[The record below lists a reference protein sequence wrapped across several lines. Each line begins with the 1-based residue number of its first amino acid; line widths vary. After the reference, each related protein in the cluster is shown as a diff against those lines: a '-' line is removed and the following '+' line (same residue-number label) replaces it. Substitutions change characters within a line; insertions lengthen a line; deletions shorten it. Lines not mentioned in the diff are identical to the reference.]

1 MNFATH
7 PGMSRSR
14 HSSECRHMGADRI
27 SRAPHAQD
35 QAGWRFAMPVFLLT
49 LLCLS
54 ALSAFTGA
62 ARAQDAGAV
71 LASGDAAVSGF
82 SGTVDRGGKLF
93 IDPDGAALKIF
104 DLSGHGAAQAQIV
117 NAPVKLEIP
126 ARDIGQVFGIALDNA
141 SPPNIYVTATAAY
154 GLHITLPDASGAPQP
169 AVNGGPG
176 AAFMDGQ
183 FGPGGNAG
191 TVWRID
197 GRTGKVTLFATLRN
211 NGADNGGA
219 GLGNIVYDPAHFQL
233 FVSDLDSGLVH
244 RLDMNGNVLGAF
256 DHGQNGRPAE
266 GLAAVADDG
275 AIADITDPAFDAD
288 NSDTWGL
295 TDIRRRVWG
304 LGFYRNRL
312 YYAVGD
318 GPQIWSVGFN
328 KDGSFAGDAQI
339 EIQQVPG
346 GMPVTDILFTP
357 RGRMIL
363 AQRGGLLGG
372 ADFKK
377 FHTPAANRVLRY
389 RQTPDGR
396 WVQQEEE
403 YAIGFR
409 PDHKNAS
416 GGVALSCEGVLWST
430 GDSLRDDPAI
440 VTGERIVHGLQGN
453 DEPLVRPRNVPP
465 WASWFIDHD
474 GQFGDADKAGHVG
487 DVEIARNCKGGK
499 DVGWDE
505 TGLDI
510 EDSWPGWIPP
520 APGWTPP
527 PGWVPPWWWPR
538 TPDLELTKNDTQCV
552 ADPANPGM
560 FLCTFTVTV
569 TNVGA
574 ASYSG
579 FLNVTDNVPAAADYV
594 PPPGGSI
601 AWTCAQPGGTGAPV
615 NCVSAAPVMLVP
627 GASASLDITI
637 RLLLPIVGQ
646 SVSNCA
652 VVDDPATPGNN
663 ADCGNG
669 FRPGPNLKMQKT
681 LNFCVPAAGGSIC
694 NYWLDVTNMGTAPYT
709 GWLHVADT
717 LPAGST
723 YLAVVS
729 ASNPGWSCWSFGGSV
744 DCYLWTPGLAPLIA
758 EWVEIAVFVP
768 AGLPP
773 GLNNCAALGQPEHA
787 NDPNINGDNADC
799 APVVSPM
806 QGPIVPFMGKI
817 NLCPKGW
824 SPQVPGWK
832 PPKGWQSKAVTAGK
846 RTIVCGRKRPRQ
858 PTRLYCP
865 KGWRRYPSAAS
876 VPQGWRVQT
885 VGSGAAA
892 IVCARPGKRPQLP
905 PPPPPAV
912 GPQCPPGE
920 QPFISTRRIPRGWR
934 HHLVRRG
941 GKAIWCAAPRPVT
954 PLVCPPGEQRFA
966 NPGRIPRGWK
976 AHRVSRGGRSIW
988 CALPVVIQPC
998 PPGTHKVGRRCIRNR
1013 PHCPPQTRWN
1023 GETCMPIVLPCP
1035 RGMHRVGKRCVPNR
1049 PHCRPGTRWNGE
1061 TCMPIVLP
1069 CPRGM
1074 HRVGKRCVPNRPHCR
1089 PGSRWNGEFCV
1100 PIVRPCP
1107 PRTHRVRG
1115 RCVPII
1121 TRCPPGMRRVRGKC
1135 RPQVILCPRGTILQ
1149 HGRCMRVPRVPSEIG
1164 RPKHGKR
1171 PPQVIHCPRGTHLYK
1186 GRCVRNN
1193 GIIQVPEGLRPIKK
1207 LPTIK

>member
-1 MNFATH
+1 MPAFL
-7 PGMSRSR
+7 MSLAGLLRLVALGILSVLA
-14 HSSECRHMGADRI
+14 SPAL
-27 SRAPHAQD
+27 AQD
-35 QAGWRFAMPVFLLT
+35 PGP
-49 LLCLS
+49 
-54 ALSAFTGA
+54 
-62 ARAQDAGAV
+62 V

-82 SGTVDRGGKLF
+82 SGTIDQGGKLF

-104 DLSGHGAAQAQIV
+104 DLSGHGAAQAQV
-117 NAPVKLEIP
+117 FDAPVKLEIP

-154 GLHITLPDASGAPQP
+154 GLHITLPDASGTPQP
-169 AVNGGPG
+169 AINGGPG

-191 TVWRID
+191 SVWRID
-197 GRTGKVTLFATLRN
+197 GRTGKITLFATLRN

-233 FVSDLDSGLVH
+233 FVSDLDSGLIH
-244 RLDMNGNVLGAF
+244 RLDMNGTVLDTF

-266 GLAAVADDG
+266 GLPAVADDG

-328 KDGSFAGDAQI
+328 NDGSFAGDAQI
-339 EIQQVPG
+339 EIRKVPG

-372 ADFKK
+372 ADFRQ
-377 FHTPAANRVLRY
+377 FHTPAVNRVLRY

-403 YAIGFR
+403 YAIGFP

-440 VTGERIVHGLQGN
+440 VTGERIIHGLQGN

-465 WASWFIDHD
+465 WASWFIDYD
-474 GQFGDADKAGHVG
+474 GRFADPDKAGHVG

-505 TGLDI
+505 SGLDI
-510 EDSWPGWIPP
+510 EDSWPGYLPP

-527 PGWVPPWWWPR
+527 SGWGPPWWWPR

-574 ASYSG
+574 VSYSG

-615 NCVSAAPVMLVP
+615 NCTSAAPVMLVP

-637 RLLLPIVGQ
+637 RLLLPIIGQ
-646 SVSNCA
+646 SVRNCA
-652 VVDDPATPGNN
+652 VVDDPAAPGNN
-663 ADCGNG
+663 ADCGDG
-669 FRPGPNLKMQKT
+669 FRPGPNLEMQKT
-681 LNFCVPAAGGSIC
+681 LNFCVPAAGGSVC
-694 NYWLDVTNMGTAPYT
+694 NYWLDVTNTGTAPYA

-723 YLAVVS
+723 YLGVAS
-729 ASNPGWSCWSFGGSV
+729 ASNPGWSCWPFGGSV
-744 DCYLWTPGLAPLIA
+744 DCYLWTPGLAPWVT
-758 EWVEIAVFVP
+758 EWVEIAIFVP
-768 AGLPP
+768 AGSPP
-773 GLNNCAALGQPEHA
+773 GLSNCAALGRPEHA
-787 NDPNINGDNADC
+787 NDPDINGDNADC
-799 APVVSPM
+799 APVVAPM
-806 QGPIVPFMGKI
+806 QGPVVPFMGKA

-824 SPQVPGWK
+824 SPQAPGWT
-832 PPKGWQSKAVTAGK
+832 PPQGWQSKAVTVGK
-846 RTIVCGRKRPRQ
+846 RTIVCGRKRPKK
-858 PTRLYCP
+858 PARLYCP
-865 KGWRRYPSAAS
+865 KGWRRYPAAAL
-876 VPQGWRVQT
+876 VPQGWQVQT

-905 PPPPPAV
+905 PPPPPV
-912 GPQCPPGE
+912 TGPQCPPGE
-920 QPFISTRRIPRGWR
+920 QPFTSTRKIPRGWR

-941 GKAIWCAAPRPVT
+941 GRAIWCAAPRPIT
-954 PLVCPPGEQRFA
+954 PLVCPPGEERFA
-966 NPGRIPRGWK
+966 NPNRVPRGWR
-976 AHRVSRGGRSIW
+976 ARRITRGGRTIW
-988 CALPVVIQPC
+988 CARPVARPC

-1013 PHCPPQTRWN
+1013 PQCPPGMRWN
-1023 GETCMPIVLPCP
+1023 GEDCMPVIRPCPPRTHRVRGRCVPIVIERPCP

-1061 TCMPIVLP
+1061 ECMPVVRPCPRGMHQVGRHCVPNRPSCRRGTRWNGEECVPIVRPCPPGMKRTHGKCRPVVAP

-1074 HRVGKRCVPNRPHCR
+1074 HRVGRRCVPNRPSCR
-1089 PGSRWNGEFCV
+1089 RGTRWNGEECV
-1100 PIVRPCP
+1100 PVTRPCP
-1107 PRTHRVRG
+1107 RGMKRVKG
-1115 RCVPII
+1115 RCVRIPGPSSE
-1121 TRCPPGMRRVRGKC
+1121 TGSQTHQPPG
-1135 RPQVILCPRGTILQ
+1135 
-1149 HGRCMRVPRVPSEIG
+1149 
-1164 RPKHGKR
+1164 
-1171 PPQVIHCPRGTHLYK
+1171 VIHCPRGTRLLH
-1186 GRCVRNN
+1186 GRCVRK
-1193 GIIQVPEGLRPIKK
+1193 PIM
-1207 LPTIK
+1207 IK